1 MAATPLPNS
10 AQNPARDP
18 GVADRLA
25 ELRGPVPARHHD
37 ARTIAALTANPG
49 CARRSVLDAAGVDK
63 RALAERI
70 GFGPRFGQSPF
81 AISRGNAFEKLVK
94 SDGGVTLLRLL
105 TQELGLDVPT
115 GVQNPDSAGLAD
127 DQWVDLG
134 TGEREERYRR
144 TRDLVAAAVREPG
157 AAAPVLADHPM
168 LRLEVGGR
176 TAYVEP
182 DLVAFRARPR
192 AVGAQVDASG
202 VAGPVPGAEG
212 HWRWYLAEIKSFAM
226 IDGRADPVKVA
237 EAATQAAVYVLAFQ
251 ALLAGLGLPPELAA
265 TDVVLVCPKDFSN
278 TPTAALVDVRRQL
291 AAVRRQLDRLPRIGA
306 LLDGLDAGLTFDLSV
321 DEDGEPVQGAAELGK
336 AVAAIEARYAPECI
350 SRCDMAFCC
359 RDEARMTGSTD
370 VLGRSIRDALGGIG
384 AMRDVIAL
392 SRREALGDAAGLVVH
407 AEADAGIEV
416 KVEADID
423 IDGNEDLDFAE
434 AARLLGVARRARRE
448 ALAEAQLRQREAAA

>member
-1 MAATPLPNS
+1 MAATPPPNP
-10 AQNPARDP
+10 AQNAARDP
-18 GVADRLA
+18 DVADRLA
-25 ELRGPVPARHHD
+25 ELRGPIPARHHD

-63 RALAERI
+63 RALAERV

-105 TQELGLDVPT
+105 CEELGLE
-115 GVQNPDSAGLAD
+115 VQQTARNPEHDLG

-144 TRDLVAAAVREPG
+144 TRDLVAASAREPG
-157 AAAPVLADHPM
+157 AGPVLADHPM

-176 TAYVEP
+176 AAYVEP

-192 AVGAQVDASG
+192 
-202 VAGPVPGAEG
+202 VPGTAVHAYG
-212 HWRWYLAEIKSFAM
+212 VTGSAAGSAAPWRWYLAEIKSFAM

-251 ALLAGLGLPPELAA
+251 ALLSGLGLPPGLAA

-291 AAVRRQLDRLPRIGA
+291 AAVRRQLDRLPRIGT
-306 LLDGLDAGLTFDLSV
+306 LLDGLDAGLSFDLST
-321 DEDGEPVQGAAELGK
+321 DEDGEPLHGAAQLGK

-350 SRCDMAFCC
+350 SRCDMAFYC
-359 RDEARMTGSTD
+359 RDEARATGSTE

-384 AMRDVIAL
+384 AMRDVLAL
-392 SRREALGDAAGLVVH
+392 SGREDTGGDTDRGAG
-407 AEADAGIEV
+407 
-416 KVEADID
+416 VETDVEID
-423 IDGNEDLDFAE
+423 IDGAVNRGLDFAE
-434 AARLLGVARRARRE
+434 AARLLSVARRARFE
-448 ALAEAQLRQREAAA
+448 ALAEAELRHREREGAA